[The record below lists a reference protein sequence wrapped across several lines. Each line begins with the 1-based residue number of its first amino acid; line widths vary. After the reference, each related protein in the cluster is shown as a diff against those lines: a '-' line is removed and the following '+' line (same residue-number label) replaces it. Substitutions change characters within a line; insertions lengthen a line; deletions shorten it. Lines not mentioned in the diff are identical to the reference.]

1 MNPSST
7 APAPARTARL
17 WLVPGRLLLLLFA
30 VPEGNPPV
38 CLALPPSQLLEGLQ
52 AACAV
57 LGLGALHR
65 AEPSPEELLPWA
77 GNV

>member
-1 MNPSST
+1 MNTPSPV
-7 APAPARTARL
+7 PAPAARL
-17 WLVPGRLLLLLFA
+17 WLVPGRLLLLLFV

-38 CLALPPSQLLEGLQ
+38 CLALPPARLLEGLQ

-65 AEPSPEELLPWA
+65 VEPSPEELLPWA

>member
-1 MNPSST
+1 MSALPS
-7 APAPARTARL
+7 AVPHAARL
-17 WLVPGRLLLLLFA
+17 WLLPGRLLMLLFVEPLGA
-30 VPEGNPPV
+30 RPV
-38 CLALPPSQLLEGLQ
+38 CLALPPAQLLEGL
-52 AACAV
+52 AAARAV